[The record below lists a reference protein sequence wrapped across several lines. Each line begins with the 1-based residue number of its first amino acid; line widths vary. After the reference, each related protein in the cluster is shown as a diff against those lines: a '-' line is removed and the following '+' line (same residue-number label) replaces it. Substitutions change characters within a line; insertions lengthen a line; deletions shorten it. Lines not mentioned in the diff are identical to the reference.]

1 MPFSY
6 TDNVSD
12 ALLQFVSLPHLK
24 SRTGR
29 EGATRQSRPSWKP
42 TSMYV
47 LAGARYPV
55 VISIR
60 SVVTVSRAGRWLR
73 AVFGVPVFVERD
85 NCLVW

>member
-1 MPFSY
+1 
-6 TDNVSD
+6 
-12 ALLQFVSLPHLK
+12 
-24 SRTGR
+24 
-29 EGATRQSRPSWKP
+29 
-42 TSMYV
+42 MYV

-73 AVFGVPVFVERD
+73 AVFDVPVFAERD